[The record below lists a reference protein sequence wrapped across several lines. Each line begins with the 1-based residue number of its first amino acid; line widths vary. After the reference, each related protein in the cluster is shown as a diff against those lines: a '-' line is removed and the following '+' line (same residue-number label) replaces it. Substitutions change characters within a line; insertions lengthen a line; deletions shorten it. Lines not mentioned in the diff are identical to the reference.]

1 MKTSVKELAEIRIK
15 KSARD
20 LMSVRAELKA
30 LKEREKLL
38 KSEIKTSLEELGY
51 DTNENVS
58 AAYGSITITISH
70 QMSTSIDMEA
80 LKKNDWYESFR
91 AEYPKVTRKE
101 VIKVK

>member
-15 KSARD
+15 KSARV
-20 LMSVRAELKA
+20 LMGVRAELKA

-51 DTNENVS
+51 NTNENVS
-58 AAYGSITITISH
+58 ATDGPITVTISH
-70 QMSTSIDMEA
+70 QMSTSIDMES
-80 LKKNDWYESFR
+80 LKKNDWYESLR
-91 AEYPKVTRKE
+91 AEYPKVTKKE